1 MNNRSYL
8 LIYLFALIGGILLVA
23 FHAQA
28 NIFEA
33 IIMGSG
39 IIFLIPCGLLLIDS
53 IYSYIKRKKE
63 PKEIS
68 TDEYENSVGTPT
80 KSKRDNRWIVI
91 IPAIGGLIFG
101 ILLISMPDFFV
112 KYLIYTFGIILLI
125 FGIIQLSMVCISMR
139 SIHMSGWYLC
149 ISIITILAG
158 FGIFAIGAERIAN
171 TVTLIT
177 GIVLICYSING
188 VVGYFQREYKISKR
202 ENKTG
207 QEEIKI

>member
-1 MNNRSYL
+1 
-8 LIYLFALIGGILLVA
+8 
-23 FHAQA
+23 
-28 NIFEA
+28 
-33 IIMGSG
+33 
-39 IIFLIPCGLLLIDS
+39 
-53 IYSYIKRKKE
+53 
-63 PKEIS
+63 
-68 TDEYENSVGTPT
+68 
-80 KSKRDNRWIVI
+80 
-91 IPAIGGLIFG
+91 
-101 ILLISMPDFFV
+101 
-112 KYLIYTFGIILLI
+112 
-125 FGIIQLSMVCISMR
+125 
-139 SIHMSGWYLC
+139 MSGWYLC